1 MRRYRGLQDYF
12 SGRIHIV
19 LRLGNRIIVQ
29 RPRERVKQRWNMP
42 KYKKCPRCE
51 LNYIEED
58 KDYCDVCLAEMQ
70 GAKLKFA
77 DLDEDEESEK
87 TELCPVCGENYMRPG
102 EKMCDE
108 CKKNSEYEEEE
119 DIDPEKDEEWRNY
132 LDEDT
137 DDLTLESDG
146 IDIGEDFAD
155 GFDDEE
161 FADDYVE
168 DGETETAPED
178 DFDYTADDLGDFDD
192 EDDEDDEEDE
202 DDDF

>member
-1 MRRYRGLQDYF
+1 M
-12 SGRIHIV
+12 V
-19 LRLGNRIIVQ
+19 
-29 RPRERVKQRWNMP
+29 

-70 GAKLKFA
+70 GSRLKFA
-77 DLDEDEESEK
+77 DLDEDEEDEK

-108 CKKNSEYEEEE
+108 CKKNVSEYEEDD
-119 DIDPEKDEEWRNY
+119 DIDPDQNEEWRNY

-137 DDLTLESDG
+137 DDLVLEGES
-146 IDIGEDFAD
+146 IDIGEDF
-155 GFDDEE
+155 DDEFGDDFE
-161 FADDYVE
+161 DDYVE
-168 DGETETAPED
+168 ESSEEEAVDDVDYDAGE
-178 DFDYTADDLGDFDD
+178 DFGGLDD
-192 EDDEDDEEDE
+192 EDDDEDEEGE

>member
-1 MRRYRGLQDYF
+1 M
-12 SGRIHIV
+12 V
-19 LRLGNRIIVQ
+19 
-29 RPRERVKQRWNMP
+29 

-70 GAKLKFA
+70 GSRLKFA
-77 DLDEDEESEK
+77 DLDEDEEAEK

-108 CKKNSEYEEEE
+108 CKKNVDAYEEDA
-119 DIDPEKDEEWRNY
+119 DIDPDKDEEWRNY

-137 DDLTLESDG
+137 DDLVLEGDG
-146 IDIGEDFAD
+146 IDIGEDFD
-155 GFDDEE
+155 DFDEE
-161 FADDYVE
+161 FEDDYVE
-168 DGETETAPED
+168 ESSDEESIDDVDYEAGD
-178 DFDYTADDLGDFDD
+178 DFADLDDLDD
-192 EDDEDDEEDE
+192 EDEDEEDE

>member
-1 MRRYRGLQDYF
+1 M
-12 SGRIHIV
+12 V
-19 LRLGNRIIVQ
+19 
-29 RPRERVKQRWNMP
+29 

-58 KDYCDVCLAEMQ
+58 KEYCDVCLAELQ
-70 GAKLKFA
+70 GSKLKFA
-77 DLDEDEESEK
+77 DIDEDEDSEK

-146 IDIGEDFAD
+146 ID
-155 GFDDEE
+155 
-161 FADDYVE
+161 
-168 DGETETAPED
+168 
-178 DFDYTADDLGDFDD
+178 
-192 EDDEDDEEDE
+192 
-202 DDDF
+202 

>member
-1 MRRYRGLQDYF
+1 
-12 SGRIHIV
+12 
-19 LRLGNRIIVQ
+19 
-29 RPRERVKQRWNMP
+29 MP

-70 GAKLKFA
+70 GGKLRFA
-77 DLDEDEESEK
+77 DLEEDEEEVEK

-108 CKKNSEYEEEE
+108 CRQNADNYAEEE

-132 LDEDT
+132 LDEET
-137 DDLTLESDG
+137 DDLSLESDG
-146 IDIGEDFAD
+146 IDIGEDFL
-155 GFDDEE
+155 
-161 FADDYVE
+161 
-168 DGETETAPED
+168 D
-178 DFDYTADDLGDFDD
+178 DFDEEAEDGYVDDAESESADAFDDDADYDDFDD

>member
-1 MRRYRGLQDYF
+1 M
-12 SGRIHIV
+12 V
-19 LRLGNRIIVQ
+19 
-29 RPRERVKQRWNMP
+29 

-70 GAKLKFA
+70 GSRLKFA
-77 DLDEDEESEK
+77 DLDEDEEDEK

-108 CKKNSEYEEEE
+108 CKKNVSEYEEDD
-119 DIDPEKDEEWRNY
+119 DIDPDQDEEWRNY

-137 DDLTLESDG
+137 DDLVLEGES
-146 IDIGEDFAD
+146 IDIGDDF
-155 GFDDEE
+155 E
-161 FADDYVE
+161 DDYVE
-168 DGETETAPED
+168 ESSEEEPLDDVDYDAGEE
-178 DFDYTADDLGDFDD
+178 FGDLGD
-192 EDDEDDEEDE
+192 EDDEDDEDE